1 MINSLTMFQITA
13 AIKWIFQH
21 GWRHPEISTKRH
33 YPVLEVFAA
42 VLQQFLELNGA
53 VGYKVVIANRRV
65 VKHRQLDLA
74 AVVHLCHKLI
84 VPDGTVGLLL
94 GRGLTHAKIIYVEG
108 DVRVQ
113 QEGSRLGAD
122 GVSQRPGCGLQ
133 VQSLADLN
141 LQQTVKK
148 HHGHF

>member
-1 MINSLTMFQITA
+1 MVGGTLKYPQKYIT
-13 AIKWIFQH
+13 
-21 GWRHPEISTKRH
+21 
-33 YPVLEVFAA
+33 PVLEVSAA

-53 VGYKVVIANRRV
+53 VGYKVVVANRRV

-74 AVVHLCHKLI
+74 AVVNLGHKLI

-122 GVSQRPGCGLQ
+122 GVSQRPGCGLFRSKASQ
-133 VQSLADLN
+133 ILIFSRPLKNTMA
-141 LQQTVKK
+141 
-148 HHGHF
+148 HF